1 MDESKTMTAP
11 GQSQYAGLAGKVA
24 VVTGGASGIGAE
36 IVTRLARHGARVAI
50 VDIDDASAAALQES
64 VAREGKGESRYYR
77 CDLTKVE
84 SIAATCAQIESE
96 LGPVQVLVNN
106 AANDVRHDMD
116 NVDEARFDEL
126 IAVNLRHQF
135 FMTKHLRKGMAASG
149 GGAIINMGS
158 HAAYIGAAAMPVY
171 GAAKAGVFGLTRAF
185 ARELGRDRIRA
196 NQVVPG
202 WVLTEKQ
209 RQLWW
214 SPEAEQ
220 RRRDGQCIADEI
232 LAGDVA
238 EMVLFLASDSAR
250 LCTNQSWFVD
260 GGRN

>member
-1 MDESKTMTAP
+1 MPKLT
-11 GQSQYAGLAGKVA
+11 
-24 VVTGGASGIGAE
+24 
-36 IVTRLARHGARVAI
+36 
-50 VDIDDASAAALQES
+50 AAA
-64 VAREGKGESRYYR
+64 K
-77 CDLTKVE
+77 K
-84 SIAATCAQIESE
+84 
-96 LGPVQVLVNN
+96 QV
-106 AANDVRHDMD
+106 
-116 NVDEARFDEL
+116 
-126 IAVNLRHQF
+126 
-135 FMTKHLRKGMAASG
+135 K
-149 GGAIINMGS
+149 
-158 HAAYIGAAAMPVY
+158 
-171 GAAKAGVFGLTRAF
+171 GAAKAGVFGLTRAL
-185 ARELGRDRIRA
+185 ARELGRDRIRV

-250 LCTNQSWFVD
+250 LLTNQSWFVD